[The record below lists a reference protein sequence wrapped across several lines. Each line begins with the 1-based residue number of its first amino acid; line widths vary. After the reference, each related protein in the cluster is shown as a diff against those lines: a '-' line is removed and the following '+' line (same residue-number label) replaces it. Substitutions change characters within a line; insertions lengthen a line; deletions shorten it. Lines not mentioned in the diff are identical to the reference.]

1 MVLKKFV
8 FLGGQLK
15 LLGVQS
21 SSELSGINNSLSE
34 WVMILEELTD
44 SDSVSLYVLHDF
56 SHESH

>member
-8 FLGGQLK
+8 FLGSQLK
-15 LLGVQS
+15 LLGVKS

-56 SHESH
+56 GHKSH